1 MKKTESESVV
11 SYISLTDCNYIF
23 YQKSHRAKVVMSIG
37 IFITLVLN
45 LMILYTSKSLSNSQ
59 CQNVSDKGIDA
70 IVRHVNQ
77 NKKIKKIIV
86 CGKEVSGHKAGH
98 SLFQLYQNG
107 IDNNGRIIGSTSP
120 DPFLTVAESQVKYF
134 QNEISLVNMI
144 NETDF
149 NKIKQKI
156 N

>member
-45 LMILYTSKSLSNSQ
+45 LMILYTSKSLSDSQ

-70 IVRHVNQ
+70 IGVENTGNIYALVSLIQ
-77 NKKIKKIIV
+77 VIV
-86 CGKEVSGHKAGH
+86 YAIPILVFVP
-98 SLFQLYQNG
+98 LN
-107 IDNNGRIIGSTSP
+107 
-120 DPFLTVAESQVKYF
+120 VA
-134 QNEISLVNMI
+134 
-144 NETDF
+144 
-149 NKIKQKI
+149 
-156 N
+156 